1 MNTAEIVKRQRRS
14 VTYTLP
20 QPEYETKHV
29 GGVNAIDVGDKDV
42 LYSGGRDGTVRAWD
56 LSGGM
61 PSCTRT
67 FEGHA
72 GWVNDVARVTQTHL
86 ASASSDHTVRLWN
99 LEDASSSSLTLQGH
113 SDYVMALAQGT
124 RGNHTKFVSGG
135 LNCEIFLWDIERC
148 LAINAAPSY
157 LSSKHDGCVTPL
169 SGSKESIYAL
179 GMDGSGNTL
188 VSGGTELALRV
199 WDTRSAQKE
208 GKLKGH
214 TDNVRAIVVDADG
227 RKCVTGSSDRTIRVW
242 DIGEQRCVQT
252 FAGMHTGSIW
262 ALAVSEDFSRV
273 YSGGI
278 DARICV
284 TSLADR
290 KSSLLA
296 TESAAV
302 LRLRLDDSHRCQS
315 SDGDLWTATASR
327 SIKRWPVD
335 IPTEDVVVE
344 EPATPPRSGSFTRRS
359 SAHSPLPGSV
369 TRQAG
374 KWFEV
379 GSPGMLTFGT
389 PRKFDSWHDQVAD
402 GGTQQAS
409 SHHIAPSMEI
419 PGASP
424 IVRYGVLH
432 DKQHVLAQNSLGTI
446 SLWHVASAKPVRTFD
461 GMADGSDFET
471 LLESDTLNPETTV
484 PSWFGV
490 DARSGSLAITLTPSS
505 AFQAEAYAQN
515 LGVQEA
521 PVDERRN
528 LGIEIIRL
536 LMDDWVKK
544 FQKDGRACPPRKHER
559 AFSERLPKTSS
570 VLFEHPVAGN
580 GRVLLKVDDLE
591 GTSVERDV
599 FPKWFV
605 DHALNEAPEPESP
618 KLSFVLSPGEDSNL
632 PEISPSGVSAPKILG
647 AKKIREFIAK
657 KLSELANPPT
667 VPEGS
672 IRLSCAG
679 VDVLGGDASKE
690 DQTLA
695 SIHASVWKKSSP
707 IVIEYTH
714 PS

>member
-1 MNTAEIVKRQRRS
+1 
-14 VTYTLP
+14 
-20 QPEYETKHV
+20 
-29 GGVNAIDVGDKDV
+29 
-42 LYSGGRDGTVRAWD
+42 
-56 LSGGM
+56 
-61 PSCTRT
+61 
-67 FEGHA
+67 
-72 GWVNDVARVTQTHL
+72 
-86 ASASSDHTVRLWN
+86 
-99 LEDASSSSLTLQGH
+99 
-113 SDYVMALAQGT
+113 
-124 RGNHTKFVSGG
+124 
-135 LNCEIFLWDIERC
+135 
-148 LAINAAPSY
+148 
-157 LSSKHDGCVTPL
+157 
-169 SGSKESIYAL
+169 
-179 GMDGSGNTL
+179 
-188 VSGGTELALRV
+188 
-199 WDTRSAQKE
+199 
-208 GKLKGH
+208 
-214 TDNVRAIVVDADG
+214 
-227 RKCVTGSSDRTIRVW
+227 
-242 DIGEQRCVQT
+242 
-252 FAGMHTGSIW
+252 
-262 ALAVSEDFSRV
+262 
-273 YSGGI
+273 
-278 DARICV
+278 
-284 TSLADR
+284 
-290 KSSLLA
+290 
-296 TESAAV
+296 
-302 LRLRLDDSHRCQS
+302 
-315 SDGDLWTATASR
+315 
-327 SIKRWPVD
+327 
-335 IPTEDVVVE
+335 
-344 EPATPPRSGSFTRRS
+344 
-359 SAHSPLPGSV
+359 
-369 TRQAG
+369 
-374 KWFEV
+374 
-379 GSPGMLTFGT
+379 MLTFGT

-432 DKQHVLAQNSLGTI
+432 DKLHVLAQNSLGTI
-446 SLWHVASAKPVRTFD
+446 SLWHVASAK
-461 GMADGSDFET
+461 A
-471 LLESDTLNPETTV
+471 ETTV
-484 PSWFGV
+484 PSWFSV
-490 DARSGSLAITLTPSS
+490 DARSGSLAVTLTPSS

-695 SIHASVWKKSSP
+695 SIHTSVWKKSSP